1 MEDRVITQQLR
12 KVGNSYVVT
21 VPKEEVERRG
31 WQEGQLLALQ
41 LTELEVRPILGDDL
55 REAIEERWERN
66 EDALRYL
73 AGAEPWLQL
82 RYLSLAEV
90 IAIHEKVLRGLGEAR
105 GRCAMKDC
113 SSQR

>member
-1 MEDRVITQQLR
+1 MGDRVITQQLR

-41 LTELEVRPILGDDL
+41 LTELEVRPILRPELRNIVDDL
-55 REAIEERWERN
+55 LDEH

-73 AGAEPWLQL
+73 AG
-82 RYLSLAEV
+82 R
-90 IAIHEKVLRGLGEAR
+90 
-105 GRCAMKDC
+105 
-113 SSQR
+113 